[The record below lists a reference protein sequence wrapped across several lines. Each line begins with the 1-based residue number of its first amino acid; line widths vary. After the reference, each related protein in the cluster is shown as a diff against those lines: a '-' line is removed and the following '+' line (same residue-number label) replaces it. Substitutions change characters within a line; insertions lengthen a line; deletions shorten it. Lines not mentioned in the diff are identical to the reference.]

1 MRITTPAFA
10 ASLAAGVSSLAL
22 CWRVTRLAGGCL
34 GFTTHDRALVVD
46 GLVYAPAPGV
56 APSAVRAS
64 DGFEVDLMEVAGA
77 LSGDAITAAELADGR
92 YDGALVELFMV
103 DWEQPE
109 AGRMALARGTLGT
122 VEQRDGAFTAEL
134 RGPGHALARVPVEL
148 TSPECRAELG
158 DARCR
163 VDLAAHT
170 RLGRVV
176 AVAGAATMQVDLAG
190 ADGDFAYGRL
200 RVLDGVCGGTEREIA
215 ASVGG
220 ALTLREALERVPGA
234 GDRVEVRSGCDKR
247 FATCRTRFSNG
258 ANFRGEPH
266 VPGQDALVRYAGV

>member
-10 ASLAAGVSSLAL
+10 ASLAAGVSTLAL
-22 CWRVTRLAGGCL
+22 CWRVSRLDGGCL
-34 GFTTHDRALVVD
+34 GFTTHDRALTVD

-64 DGFEVDLMEVAGA
+64 DGFDADLMEVAGA
-77 LSGDAITAAELADGR
+77 LSGEAITAAELADGR

-103 DWEQPE
+103 DWAQPE
-109 AGRMALARGTLGT
+109 AGRMALARGSLGA

-134 RGPGHALARVPVEL
+134 RSSGHELARVPVEL

-163 VDLAAHT
+163 VDLASVT

-176 AVAGAATMQVDLAG
+176 AAEDAATVEVDWAG
-190 ADGDFAYGRL
+190 ADGDFAYGRV
-200 RVLDGVCGGTEREIA
+200 RVLDGACGGAEREIA
-215 ASVGG
+215 ASVG
-220 ALTLREALERVPGA
+220 AVLSLREALGRRPAV
-234 GDRVEVRSGCDKR
+234 GDRVEVRAGCDKR
-247 FATCRTRFSNG
+247 FATCWGLFGNG

-266 VPGQDALVRYAGV
+266 VPGQDALLRYAGV

>member
-1 MRITTPAFA
+1 MRTTTPALA

-22 CWRVTRLAGGCL
+22 CWRVTRLDGGCL
-34 GFTTHDRALVVD
+34 GFTTHDLALTVD

-64 DGFEVDLMEVAGA
+64 DGFDVDLMEVAGA

-103 DWEQPE
+103 DWEQPG
-109 AGRMALARGTLGT
+109 AGQMALARGTLGA

-148 TSPECRAELG
+148 TSPECRADLG
-158 DARCR
+158 DMRCR
-163 VDLAAHT
+163 VDLAALT

-176 AVAGAATMQVDLAG
+176 AAVGAASIEVDVAG

-200 RVLDGVCGGTEREIA
+200 RVLDGMCGGTEREIA

-220 ALTLREALERVPGA
+220 VLSLREALGQVPEI

-247 FATCRTRFSNG
+247 FATCRARFGNG
-258 ANFRGEPH
+258 VNFRGEPH